1 MDIKTAMALRNYGLN
16 PATQSKLS
24 QNTQQ
29 SFDKIQSDFKDGID
43 FSLAKTNMLSAPKAD
58 FSSMMKNI
66 AQEAVSTV
74 HNAEKTAI
82 AGLDNKAD
90 AQTVVEAMANAEMTV
105 RTATAVR
112 DKVIE
117 AYQEILRMPI

>member
-1 MDIKTAMALRNYGLN
+1 MDIKTSMALRNYGISPL
-16 PATQSKLS
+16 TQSQS
-24 QNTQQ
+24 QKVEQQ
-29 SFDKIQSDFKDGID
+29 PFVGFDANKQGID
-43 FSLAKTNMLSAPKAD
+43 FSLLQSKNIDGIKPD
-58 FSSMMKNI
+58 FSSIMKNI
-66 AQEAVSTV
+66 AQEAIGNVQS
-74 HNAEKTAI
+74 AEQTAI
-82 AGLDNKAD
+82 DGLNNKAD

>member
-1 MDIKTAMALRNYGLN
+1 MDIKTSMALRNYGIN
-16 PATQSKLS
+16 PSTQSQS
-24 QNTQQ
+24 QNVKKQNFAG
-29 SFDKIQSDFKDGID
+29 FDPEKKGID
-43 FSLAKTNMLSAPKAD
+43 FSMVQSQNIESMKPD
-58 FSSMMKNI
+58 FSSVMKNI
-66 AQEAVSTV
+66 AEEAVTSLQS
-74 HNAEKTAI
+74 AEKTSI
-82 AGLDNKAD
+82 DGLNNKAD

>member
-1 MDIKTAMALRNYGLN
+1 MDIKTAMALRNYGIN
-16 PATQSKLS
+16 PLTQSKS
-24 QNTQQ
+24 QQIEQQ
-29 SFDKIQSDFKDGID
+29 PFAGFDPNKQGID
-43 FSLAKTNMLSAPKAD
+43 FSMVQSKNIQAIKPD
-58 FSSMMKNI
+58 FSSFIKNI
-66 AQEAVSTV
+66 AQEAVGSIQG
-74 HNAEKTAI
+74 AEQTAI
-82 AGLDNKAD
+82 DGLNNKAD

>member
-1 MDIKTAMALRNYGLN
+1 MDIKTSMALRNYGIN
-16 PATQSKLS
+16 PATQSQS
-24 QNTQQ
+24 QKVEQKNFAG
-29 SFDKIQSDFKDGID
+29 FDPNKQGID
-43 FSLAKTNMLSAPKAD
+43 FSFVSSKNIEGIKPD

-66 AQEAVSTV
+66 ASEAIGTIS
-74 HNAEKTAI
+74 NAEQTSI
-82 AGLDNKAD
+82 AGLNNQAD
-90 AQTVVEAMANAEMTV
+90 AQTVVEAMASAEMTV

>member
-1 MDIKTAMALRNYGLN
+1 MDIKTSMALKNYGISPL
-16 PATQSKLS
+16 TQSKT
-24 QNTQQ
+24 TQFKENNLTT
-29 SFDKIQSDFKDGID
+29 SFNSKEGID
-43 FSLAKTNMLSAPKAD
+43 FGQFQLNEKAPMRSD
-58 FSSMMKNI
+58 FSSIMKNI
-66 AQEAVSTV
+66 AEEAVGKIKFG
-74 HNAEKTAI
+74 EQTAI
-82 AGLDNKAD
+82 DGLNNKAD

>member
-1 MDIKTAMALRNYGLN
+1 MDIKTSMALRNYGISPL
-16 PATQSKLS
+16 TQSQS
-24 QNTQQ
+24 QKVEQQ
-29 SFDKIQSDFKDGID
+29 PFAGFDANKQGID
-43 FSLAKTNMLSAPKAD
+43 FSLAQSKNIDGIKPD
-58 FSSMMKNI
+58 FSSIMKNI
-66 AQEAVSTV
+66 AQEAIGSVQS
-74 HNAEKTAI
+74 AEQTAI
-82 AGLDNKAD
+82 DGLNNKAD

>member
-1 MDIKTAMALRNYGLN
+1 MDIKTSMALRNYGISPL
-16 PATQSKLS
+16 TQS
-24 QNTQQ
+24 QTQKVEQ
-29 SFDKIQSDFKDGID
+29 QPFAGFDPNKQGID
-43 FSLAKTNMLSAPKAD
+43 FSLIQSKNVQGIKPD
-58 FSSMMKNI
+58 FGTMMKNI
-66 AQEAVSTV
+66 AQEAMGNVQ
-74 HNAEKTAI
+74 NAEQTAI
-82 AGLDNKAD
+82 AGLNNKAD